1 MRESLAILQ
10 RTMRSAA
17 NGANRR
23 HKPTPSLLRCAYAA
37 LLVAALIVLAPIA
50 AVPSRTVAATNYIQ
64 IENAKAGTS
73 AWRLTNPGYNS
84 GTIEGYASATS
95 VNRGEQ
101 IRLYVNTR
109 EPGYSMD
116 IFRMGYYQGLAGR
129 RMMPTINRTGTAQ
142 PSCPMDSTTG
152 LIECSW
158 SDPYVL
164 NIPGGSAD
172 PTDWMSGIY
181 LVKLTASVS
190 GKQQYIIFAV
200 RDDARA
206 SDLLMQQSVST
217 YQAYNVWGGKSLYGT
232 IADRGDT
239 ANKAMKVSFDR
250 PYYADNS
257 NGQSDFFTDQ
267 YKGWEFDMVQWLEKE
282 GYDVSYATS
291 IDVDAN
297 PNLLLTH
304 KAFLSVGHDE
314 YWSWNMRDNVER
326 ARDSGINLGFFS
338 GNTSYW
344 QVRFEPGVANPTP
357 WRVMVGYKEFWQQDP
372 ISPSQYK
379 TTRWRDSPVN
389 RSEDAMMGVR
399 FVTQARPPF
408 VVEDASHWV
417 FTGTGLRNGDRL
429 LNADGTSFLGP
440 EIDSMGPFSPANTQR
455 LAHSPANSRN
465 ANFDD
470 MTVYLA
476 PSGAT
481 VFDIGS
487 IGWSIT
493 VPQIQQITRNVLS
506 RFVNGAFSETVPI
519 RPSLPSPFVAQDIGD
534 VGRPGFVAAASSTSF
549 TLNGAGSNEP
559 FAGQDALYFAHQ
571 PLTGDG
577 QIIVRLQSLQNYWD
591 NRAGVMIR
599 ESLSPSSRAVALVG
613 RPSESA
619 GSVLEGAEL
628 RVKDVAGGR
637 LNRTASVDLNLPN
650 WLKLTRAGNT
660 FTAYISADG
669 SAWTVVGSASVAMAS
684 SVYIGAMV
692 ASAQHGVWATAMF
705 DNVSVSGGGG
715 SNPEACSSVTLGSS
729 SFYSGAPESNWK
741 IVVTAPT
748 PTCTW
753 TAASDSSW
761 LQVTATVPTPP
772 AGSGS
777 VKARTVTNDTGLF
790 RTGHLTIGG
799 VVYTVKQE
807 AGSAPPPSS
816 DTTAPTVTWT
826 APAAGATVSGS
837 VNVAVSASDNVG
849 VAGVQ
854 FTLDGVN
861 FGAEIVS
868 PPYSRNW
875 DTTAS
880 ANGTHTL
887 TATARDAAG
896 NRTTVSRTV
905 SVSNTASTCSSVVLS
920 KTSFYSGAPESNW
933 KVLVTAPS
941 ACTWTVTPDASWI
954 VIGGGTGSGNGSFN
968 VKVLTNTTGV
978 FRTGHFTIAGT
989 TYTVKQEQ

>member
-1 MRESLAILQ
+1 V
-10 RTMRSAA
+10 RTAA
-17 NGANRR
+17 NGAIR
-23 HKPTPSLLRCAYAA
+23 PSKHRSRIECALAA
-37 LLVAALIVLAPIA
+37 SFVAVIVLFASNA
-50 AVPSRTVAATNYIQ
+50 APSRIHAATNYIQ
-64 IENAKAGTS
+64 TENAKPGTS
-73 AWRLTNPGYNS
+73 DWRLTNPGYNS

-95 VNRGEQ
+95 VSRGEQ
-101 IRLYVNTR
+101 IRLYVNTK

-142 PSCPMDSTTG
+142 PSCPMDPSTG
-152 LIECSW
+152 MIECAW
-158 SDPYVL
+158 LDPYVL
-164 NIPGGSAD
+164 SIPGGSSD

-206 SDLLMQQSVST
+206 SDLLMQQSVAT
-217 YQAYNVWGGKSLYGT
+217 YQAYNRWGGTSLYGT
-232 IADRGDT
+232 IQDPGDT

-257 NGQSDFFTDQ
+257 NGQSDFFTDA

-291 IDVDAN
+291 VDVDAN

-326 ARDSGINLGFFS
+326 ARDAGVNLGFFS

-344 QVRFEPGVANPTP
+344 QVRFESGIANPTP
-357 WRVMVGYKEFWQQDP
+357 GRVMVGYKEFWQQDP
-372 ISPSQYK
+372 ITPDQYK

-389 RSEDAMMGVR
+389 RSEDAMRGVR

-417 FTGTGLRNGDRL
+417 FTGTGLKNGDRL
-429 LNADGTSFLGP
+429 LNPDGSSFLGP
-440 EIDSMGPFSPANTQR
+440 EIDSMGPFSPPNTQR
-455 LAHSPANSRN
+455 LAHSPANNHN

-470 MTVYLA
+470 MTVYVA

-487 IGWSIT
+487 IGWSST

-519 RPSLPSPFVAQDIGD
+519 RPSLPSPFQAQDIGD
-534 VGRPGFVAAASSTSF
+534 VGRPGFVAAATSTSF
-549 TLNGAGSNEP
+549 TLNGAGVDAP
-559 FAGQDALYFAHQ
+559 FAGQDALYFAYQ
-571 PLTGDG
+571 PLSGDG

-599 ESLSPSSRAVALVG
+599 ESLSPSSREVALLG

-619 GSVLEGAEL
+619 GAALEGAEL
-628 RVKDVAGGR
+628 RVKDVAAGK
-637 LNRTASVDLNLPN
+637 LARTASVDQALPN
-650 WLKLTRAGNT
+650 WLRLARVGDT
-660 FTAYISADG
+660 FTASISADG
-669 SAWTVVGSASVAMAS
+669 ATWTLVGSASVAMAS
-684 SVYIGAMV
+684 NVYIGAMV
-692 ASAQHGVWATAMF
+692 ASSQHGVWATAMF
-705 DNVSVSGGGG
+705 DNVSVTTGG
-715 SNPEACSSVTLGSS
+715 SSSQKCTSVTLSTS
-729 SFYSGAPESNWK
+729 SFYSGAPESNWT
-741 IVVTAPT
+741 IRVTAPT
-748 PTCTW
+748 TTCTW
-753 TAASDSSW
+753 TATSDSSW
-761 LQVTATVPTPP
+761 LLVTSTTPSP
-772 AGSGS
+772 PVGSGS
-777 VKARTVTNDTGLF
+777 VRARAITNTGPF

-807 AGSAPPPSS
+807 AGSASPTDTMQPSVIWS
-816 DTTAPTVTWT
+816 TPTPDT
-826 APAAGATVSGS
+826 TVSGTATIS
-837 VNVAVSASDNVG
+837 ASASDNVG
-849 VAGVQ
+849 VVGVQ
-854 FTLDGVN
+854 FKLDGVN
-861 FGAEIVS
+861 LGVEVTSA
-868 PPYSRNW
+868 PYSITWN
-875 DTTAS
+875 TAS
-880 ANGTHTL
+880 TSDGSHTL
-887 TATARDAAG
+887 SATARDAAG
-896 NRTTVSRTV
+896 NTA
-905 SVSNTASTCSSVVLS
+905 TASATVTVANATSCSAVTLS

-941 ACTWTVTPDASWI
+941 GCAWTVTPDVSWI
-954 VIGGGTGSGNGSFN
+954 VISGASGVGSGSFN

-978 FRTGHFTIAGT
+978 FRTGHFTIAGA